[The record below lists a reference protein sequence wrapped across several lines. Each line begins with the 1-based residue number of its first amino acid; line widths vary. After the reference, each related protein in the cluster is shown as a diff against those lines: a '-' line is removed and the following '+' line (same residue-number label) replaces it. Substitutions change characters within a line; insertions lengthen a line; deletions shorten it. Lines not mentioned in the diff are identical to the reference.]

1 MMEVITAPVPEP
13 EPEPE
18 PRLTSL
24 PTPGRGSSLPTRW
37 ALAAAGLAF
46 LLGLTAGAVVSPWRS
61 AEPGPPSLPEPLEW
75 LFTASLTYAAT
86 TEEGIEI
93 PPPANSVTIREV
105 EVLDPVKGPVLAIV
119 ELDHQ
124 TSREIVAYEITTKR
138 TGRSWSVEAIPIA
151 DQRRGSEQ
159 QLNPSPES

>member
-1 MMEVITAPVPEP
+1 MMDVITAPVPEP

-18 PRLTSL
+18 AHLSSL
-24 PTPGRGSSLPTRW
+24 PTPVRASGLPRPW
-37 ALAAAGLAF
+37 AFAAIGLAF
-46 LLGLTAGAVVSPWRS
+46 VLGFTVGAVASPWRS
-61 AEPGPPSLPEPLEW
+61 TEPGPPSLPETLEW
-75 LFTASLTYAAT
+75 MFTASLTYAAT
-86 TEEGIEI
+86 TEDGAEI

-119 ELDHQ
+119 ELDHL

-151 DQRRGSEQ
+151 DRRKGDEDG
-159 QLNPSPES
+159 